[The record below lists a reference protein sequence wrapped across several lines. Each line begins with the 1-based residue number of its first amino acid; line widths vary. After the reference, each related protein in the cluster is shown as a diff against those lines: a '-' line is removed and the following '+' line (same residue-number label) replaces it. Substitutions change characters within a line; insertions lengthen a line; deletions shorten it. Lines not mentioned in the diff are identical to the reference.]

1 MKFNILNLFFPS
13 PYDTLEPVEVM
24 PPISFSFKKTKNV
37 SDKNRVVPPDGFKEI
52 ITEGGIK
59 FAKNENM
66 DDGLTVEFKDLKDKM
81 LHESELTAIIQ
92 KYQGVKKDAVVI
104 AKKCYAKNMTVPQ
117 TIVELKKFK
126 LEYGQT
132 YIKFF
137 FSVFKE
143 FDKKMGERKPN
154 APTLIGELEEKG

>member
-1 MKFNILNLFFPS
+1 MKFNILSFFFPS

-37 SDKNRVVPPDGFKEI
+37 SKDRVVPPDGFKEI
-52 ITEGGIK
+52 ITEGGVK
-59 FAKNENM
+59 FAKNENT
-66 DDGLTVEFKDLKDKM
+66 DDGLTVEFQDLKDKM
-81 LHESELTAIIQ
+81 LHESELATIIQ

-143 FDKKMGERKPN
+143 FDKKMGVGKPHT
-154 APTLIGELEEKG
+154 PTPIGELEEKG